1 MTLASV
7 GGGAAIM
14 GALIQKMPMPPGSRR
29 RMTPLSRSDPVL
41 RFVQSRQRFVRWSQA
56 PRHGGSGLAP
66 DFPSNQP
73 RSRSTLTLMNGTTFP
88 DGVGHV
94 GIVGMVCIACC
105 FLRHRTNVASAPSPV
120 KKTTPGIMVSQSC
133 GLSYHQNNMNT
144 PTLNQRA
151 LRMKW
156 PPSRWISALSHA
168 ATVRQKASQ

>member
-73 RSRSTLTLMNGTTFP
+73 RSRSTFTLMNGTTFP
-88 DGVGHV
+88 DGVVGHV
-94 GIVGMVCIACC
+94 GIVGIVGTACIARCL
-105 FLRHRTNVASAPSPV
+105 LRHRTNVPSAPKPTTQAEPFSHLSKAQGSGITFSP
-120 KKTTPGIMVSQSC
+120 C
-133 GLSYHQNNMNT
+133 HQHNI
-144 PTLNQRA
+144 PKPRQA
-151 LRMKW
+151 Q
-156 PPSRWISALSHA
+156 IA
-168 ATVRQKASQ
+168 ARI